1 MENLA
6 VIIENVSKKF
16 KLNGPR
22 DIFTLIKKKS
32 NSEHNKSIQAL
43 SGISFTVEKGKI
55 LGIIGANG
63 SGKSTLLR
71 IIAGVYHP
79 DTGSVKVNGRISALM
94 QLGAGFQPD
103 LNARENIIMNGML
116 LGLSKSTIEE
126 KVDEII
132 EYAELGKF
140 TNMKLK
146 HFSSGMQARL
156 GFTTAMQIDP
166 DILLVDEILS
176 VGDKNFRKKSLE
188 TFLSFKKRKKTILY
202 ATHNLEKLIDF
213 SDIVLLLDKGK
224 NVMIGTPAEVIK
236 KYRET

>member
-1 MENLA
+1 LENLA